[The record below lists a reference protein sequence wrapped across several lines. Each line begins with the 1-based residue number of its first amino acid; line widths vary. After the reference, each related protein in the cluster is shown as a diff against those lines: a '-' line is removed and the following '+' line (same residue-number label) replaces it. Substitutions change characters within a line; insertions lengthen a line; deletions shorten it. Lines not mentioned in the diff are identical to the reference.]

1 MTALDSRHLTE
12 LKASAIADDVIKARG
27 YASVINKRGLP
38 VQFRDFQK
46 RPGLLIPVRDALG
59 NVATYQLKPDE
70 PRIDSDRGRPIKY
83 ETAKDG
89 RIVLDVPASSRPH
102 LRNADVPLWI
112 TEGCKKVD
120 SAVSHGIAC
129 VIGVLGVDMWGSGG
143 TALPDWK
150 EIELKDRR
158 VYIAYDSDVMT
169 KDRPRRAIDALGG
182 YLVFRGADVRYIIM
196 DDLPD
201 GSKCGLDDW
210 FAAGGSV
217 LDLEARAVESL
228 PGTVPDWEP
237 PVPFD
242 PVTGPALTL
251 DALSPWHRAFVEG
264 VATST
269 QTPPDLAAWA
279 SLATIGI
286 ATRGRYVVAPK
297 SDWHE
302 PAHLQCL
309 QVLAS
314 GGGKSPVYKHIMRP
328 VALIEAEWFSEWKD
342 EHDLWEL
349 KRKALES
356 AERKAKRDAEKASAT
371 SDDVRALEAVQKDM
385 LEHDRDEPVLKRL
398 TADDATAQALWSV
411 MDRQGGAIGVASP
424 EGGFLA
430 NITGRY
436 SDAPIFEPVLKG
448 FSGEDHTVDRRMENE
463 HRHIARAIL
472 AMSISV
478 QPQVIRNMGEVP
490 GFQSLGVSS
499 RLIMTFPEPVT
510 WPDLD
515 APSPDGDALDWWEAT
530 IRRLATDERGST
542 VSPLTLPLSTDAQRV
557 FRAEREWHRD
567 EQARG
572 LFADME
578 EWGRKYPGM
587 VLRVAGLLHVTEEAD
602 PHAVPIAG
610 ATMQRAVT
618 IMRPAIEH
626 ARIGHGLMYGTGR
639 QDAARAVLDTLVALE
654 EESAGAHGPVS
665 SAAIYDRLRGRQT
678 FQKSESVIAALREL
692 EQRRYVA
699 LARRDGPG
707 PHTYSVFLNP
717 LYGAAKMRS
726 SHGIRTNQAEPGTI
740 SHFRRPLES
749 VPKNDALP
757 PTGTD
762 GLPEWEV

>member
-1 MTALDSRHLTE
+1 MDSLAKHHHAE
-12 LKASAIADDVIKARG
+12 LKASAIADEVIEARG
-27 YASVINKRGLP
+27 YQTHISKRGLP
-38 VQFRDFQK
+38 VEFRDFQK

-70 PRIDSDRGRPIKY
+70 PRIDPDRGRPIKY

-89 RIVLDVPASSRPH
+89 RICLDVPAPSRAH
-102 LRNADVPLWI
+102 LRNPDVPLWI

-120 SAVSHGIAC
+120 SAVSQGIAC
-129 VIGVLGVDMWGSGG
+129 IIGVLGVDMWGTGG
-143 TALPDWK
+143 TALPDWR
-150 EIELKDRR
+150 EIDLKDRR
-158 VYIAYDSDVMT
+158 VYLAYDSDVMR
-169 KDRPRRAIDALGG
+169 KDRPRHALEALGS
-182 YLVFRGADVRYIIM
+182 YLAFRGADVRYIVM

-210 FAAGGSV
+210 FAAGGTV
-217 LDLEARAVESL
+217 LELEERALESL
-228 PGTVPDWEP
+228 PGTIPDWEP

-242 PVTGPALTL
+242 PVTGPAFPLE
-251 DALSPWHRAFVEG
+251 ALSPWHRAFVEG
-264 VATST
+264 VAMST
-269 QTPPDLAAWA
+269 QTPPDLSAWA

-297 SDWHE
+297 ADWHE

-314 GGGKSPVYKHIMRP
+314 GGGKSPVYRHVMRP
-328 VALIEAEWFSEWKD
+328 VDAIEAEWFSEWKW

-349 KRKALES
+349 KKKTLES
-356 AERKAKRDAEKASAT
+356 EERKAKRNAEKTAA
-371 SDDVRALEAVQKDM
+371 SDDDARRLEEVYRAM
-385 LEHDRDEPVLKRL
+385 LAHEREEPILRRL
-398 TADDATAQALWSV
+398 TADDATAQALWAV

-424 EGGFLA
+424 EGGFLS

-448 FSGEDHTVDRRMENE
+448 FSGEGHTVDRRAENE
-463 HRHIARAIL
+463 FRHIGRAIL

-499 RLIMTFPEPVT
+499 RLLMTFPQPVT

-515 APSPDGDALDWWEAT
+515 APPPPGEVLDWWEAT
-530 IRRLATDERGST
+530 IRRIATDDRGST
-542 VSPLTLPLSTDAQRV
+542 ISPLTLALTDDARHV
-557 FRAEREWHRD
+557 FRSEREWTRD
-567 EQARG
+567 HTARG
-572 LFADME
+572 LFADLE

-587 VLRVAGLLHVTEEAD
+587 VLRVAGLLHIIDLAD
-602 PHAVPIAG
+602 PRAVPIAG
-610 ATMQRAVT
+610 ATMERAIA

-639 QDAARAVLDTLVALE
+639 QDAARTVLETLATLE
-654 EESAGAHGPVS
+654 EEAAGAVS
-665 SAAIYDRLRGRQT
+665 SAAIYDRLRGRQA
-678 FQKSESVIAALREL
+678 FQKSEAVIAALREL

-699 LARRDGPG
+699 MIRRDGPG

-717 LYGAAKMRS
+717 LYKAAKMRS
-726 SHGIRTNQAEPGTI
+726 SPDIEPYAPETGTI
-740 SHFRRPLES
+740 SHFRRPSES
-749 VPKNDALP
+749 GQKNAPLS

-762 GLPEWEV
+762 GEWSMEL